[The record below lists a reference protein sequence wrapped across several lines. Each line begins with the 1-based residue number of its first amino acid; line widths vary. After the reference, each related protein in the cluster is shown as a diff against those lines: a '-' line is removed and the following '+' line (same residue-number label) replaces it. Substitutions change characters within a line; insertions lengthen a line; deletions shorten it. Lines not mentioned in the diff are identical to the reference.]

1 MPRVKS
7 AKNTSVKETKEKETK
22 VKKTKSIKVDKKST
36 KVEKPKVKKVKKTKK
51 IVKSFSDE
59 GICWETSK
67 IILRLID
74 EDKFTDYTRTFMS
87 GASIYVNKDKIG
99 KKTKYAENKWG
110 KIIDIKEDEKDL
122 IFILE
127 PILD

>member
-7 AKNTSVKETKEKETK
+7 AKNTSVKETKTKETK

-36 KVEKPKVKKVKKTKK
+36 KVEKPKVKKTKK

>member
-36 KVEKPKVKKVKKTKK
+36 KVEKPKVKKTKK

-87 GASIYVNKDKIG
+87 GSSIYVNKDKIG

-127 PILD
+127 PILN

>member
-7 AKNTSVKETKEKETK
+7 AKNTSVKDTKI
-22 VKKTKSIKVDKKST
+22 KKTKTTKIDKKST
-36 KVEKPKVKKVKKTKK
+36 KVEKPKLKKK
-51 IVKSFSDE
+51 IIKSYKDE
-59 GICWETSK
+59 GIYWETDK
-67 IILRLID
+67 LILRILNAD
-74 EDKFTDYTRTFMS
+74 DTHKDYIRTFMS
-87 GASIYVNKDKIG
+87 DSVICINKDKLG

-110 KIIDIKEDEKDL
+110 KITDIKEDEKDL

>member
-22 VKKTKSIKVDKKST
+22 VKKTESIKVDKKST
-36 KVEKPKVKKVKKTKK
+36 KVEKPKVKKTKK

-87 GASIYVNKDKIG
+87 GTSIYVNKDKIG

>member
-7 AKNTSVKETKEKETK
+7 AKNTSVKETKTKETK
-22 VKKTKSIKVDKKST
+22 SVKVDKKST
-36 KVEKPKVKKVKKTKK
+36 KVEKPKVKKTKK
-51 IVKSFSDE
+51 IVKSFTDE
-59 GICWETSK
+59 GLWWETSK
-67 IILRLID
+67 IILRLKD
-74 EDKFTDYTRTFMS
+74 EDKFIDYPITFMS
-87 GASIYVNKDKIG
+87 GASIHVNKGKIG

-110 KIIDIKEDEKDL
+110 KITDIKEDEKDL

>member
-1 MPRVKS
+1 MRIMRVLLMLELNQRRILQLRKQ
-7 AKNTSVKETKEKETK
+7 KKKKLK
-22 VKKTKSIKVDKKST
+22 LKTKSIKVDKNQLKL
-36 KVEKPKVKKVKKTKK
+36 KNPKLKTKK

-59 GICWETSK
+59 VYVVETSK

-99 KKTKYAENKWG
+99 KRLSMQ
-110 KIIDIKEDEKDL
+110 KINEVK
-122 IFILE
+122 
-127 PILD
+127 

>member
-22 VKKTKSIKVDKKST
+22 VKKTESIKVDKKST
-36 KVEKPKVKKVKKTKK
+36 KVEKPKVKKTKK

-87 GASIYVNKDKIG
+87 GTSIYVNKDKIG
-99 KKTKYAENKWG
+99 KKIKYAKNKWG
-110 KIIDIKEDEKDL
+110 KITDIKEDEKDL

>member
-7 AKNTSVKETKEKETK
+7 AKNTSVKETKTKETK
-22 VKKTKSIKVDKKST
+22 VKKTKSIKDDKKST
-36 KVEKPKVKKVKKTKK
+36 KVEKPKVKKTKK

-87 GASIYVNKDKIG
+87 GSSIYVNKDKIG

-110 KIIDIKEDEKDL
+110 KITDIKEDEKDL

>member
-7 AKNTSVKETKEKETK
+7 AKNTSVKETKTKETK

-36 KVEKPKVKKVKKTKK
+36 KVEKPKVKKTKK
-51 IVKSFSDE
+51 IVKSFTDE
-59 GICWETSK
+59 GIFWETSK

-74 EDKFTDYTRTFMS
+74 EDKFIDYTRTFMS
-87 GASIYVNKDKIG
+87 GVSIYVNKDKIG

-110 KIIDIKEDEKDL
+110 KITDIKEDEKDL

>member
-7 AKNTSVKETKEKETK
+7 AKNTSVKETKTKET
-22 VKKTKSIKVDKKST
+22 
-36 KVEKPKVKKVKKTKK
+36 KVKKTKK
-51 IVKSFSDE
+51 IVKSFTDE
-59 GICWETSK
+59 GIWWKTSK

-74 EDKFTDYTRTFMS
+74 EDKFIDYTRTFMS
-87 GASIYVNKDKIG
+87 GSSIYVNKDKIG

-110 KIIDIKEDEKDL
+110 KITDIKEDGKDL

>member
-7 AKNTSVKETKEKETK
+7 AKNTSVKETKTKETK

-36 KVEKPKVKKVKKTKK
+36 KVEKPKVKKTKK

-87 GASIYVNKDKIG
+87 GSSIYVNKDKIG

>member
-7 AKNTSVKETKEKETK
+7 VKNTSVKETKEKETK

-36 KVEKPKVKKVKKTKK
+36 KVEKPKVKKTKK

>member
-36 KVEKPKVKKVKKTKK
+36 KVEKPKVKKTKK

>member
-36 KVEKPKVKKVKKTKK
+36 KVEKPKVKKTKK

-87 GASIYVNKDKIG
+87 GSSIYVNKDKIG

>member
-7 AKNTSVKETKEKETK
+7 VKNTSVKETKEKETK

-36 KVEKPKVKKVKKTKK
+36 KVEKPKVKKTKK
-51 IVKSFSDE
+51 IVKKSFSDE

>member
-7 AKNTSVKETKEKETK
+7 AKNTSVKETKTKETK

-36 KVEKPKVKKVKKTKK
+36 KVEKPKVKKTKK
-51 IVKSFSDE
+51 IVKSFTDE
-59 GICWETSK
+59 GIFWEASK

-74 EDKFTDYTRTFMS
+74 EDKFIDYTRTF
-87 GASIYVNKDKIG
+87 GTSIYVNKNKIG
-99 KKTKYAENKWG
+99 KKTKYVENKWG
-110 KIIDIKEDEKDL
+110 KITDIKEDENDL